1 MWDVE
6 PYTLDLSEVIRLTED
21 DLLKISAANPD
32 LRIEQNA
39 AGQLEIMSPSGSRSS
54 AVGAKIVGALG
65 MWNERHGEG
74 VVFGADAGFHLP
86 NGAIR
91 APDACWVRRATWES
105 ISREKQDRFAPL
117 VPPFLVEVR
126 STSDRMPALRAKM
139 REWIENGCQLAW
151 LIDPIDEKATIY
163 RSDGST
169 EERRFEAVLSGED
182 VLPGFQ
188 LDLTMLRV

>member
-1 MWDVE
+1 
-6 PYTLDLSEVIRLTED
+6 
-21 DLLKISAANPD
+21 
-32 LRIEQNA
+32 
-39 AGQLEIMSPSGSRSS
+39 
-54 AVGAKIVGALG
+54 
-65 MWNERHGEG
+65 
-74 VVFGADAGFHLP
+74 
-86 NGAIR
+86 
-91 APDACWVRRATWES
+91 
-105 ISREKQDRFAPL
+105 
-117 VPPFLVEVR
+117 
-126 STSDRMPALRAKM
+126 RAKM